1 MNTPSTPSASEP
13 AERSLREARL
23 RASQLLKDLQ
33 SNIRGRVLTAA
44 ERLRRLEAFATLP
57 SEKLFARRGTIQ
69 RKHALAVVA
78 QEWGYESWA
87 ALKADLAAAG
97 SGAPD
102 DPADE

>member
-1 MNTPSTPSASEP
+1 MPTVEP
-13 AERSLREARL
+13 GERSLREARL

-33 SNIRGRVLTAA
+33 SNIRSRVLTAA

-57 SEKLFARRGTIQ
+57 SEKLFARRGAIQ

-87 ALKADLAAAG
+87 ALKADLAAGTAG
-97 SGAPD
+97 PDD
-102 DPADE
+102 DPANE